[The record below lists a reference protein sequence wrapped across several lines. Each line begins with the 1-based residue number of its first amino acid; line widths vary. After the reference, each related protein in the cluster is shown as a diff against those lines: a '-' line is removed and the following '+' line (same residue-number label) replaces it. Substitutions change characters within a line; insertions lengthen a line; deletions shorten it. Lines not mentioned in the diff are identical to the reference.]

1 MALAPNTSLLIDL
14 WRQIEKFYGIDWS
27 ISLYFNNDGDQV
39 LKFIKIFIDLKRVG
53 RLTKTLNLSWQ
64 LLLRRKNTRMKPIF

>member
-1 MALAPNTSLLIDL
+1 MALGPNTSLLIAL

-27 ISLYFNNDGDQV
+27 IPLYFNNDRVQV
-39 LKFIKIFIDLKRVG
+39 LKCIKISIDLKRVV